1 MKLDIKSLLK
11 DKNVLRIVV
20 FLSAMNVLGYLLAH
34 DLDSVAFFGIV
45 GFLTTYFSKNMI
57 VVLLIAMI
65 STNFLT
71 VLRKGK
77 DVIEGMK
84 GSRKPTKKVKDK
96 SLRGPS
102 PASDEEDQEMSTG
115 KPGKL
120 DDSAT
125 VEAAYENLDNMM
137 DDGSMQKM
145 SEHAA
150 NLKEQNQKLAEN
162 MKNVQPMMQQAGAMM
177 DAMGGTKGIENM
189 LGQVNS
195 MIDKLGGFMPNKQK
209 EEEK

>member
-20 FLSAMNVLGYLLAH
+20 FLSVMNVLGYLLAR

-57 VVLLIAMI
+57 VVLLVAMI
-65 STNFLT
+65 ATNFLT

-77 DVIEGMK
+77 DVVEGMK
-84 GSRKPTKKVKDK
+84 NGGGSRKHTKKVDDASVKDVAA
-96 SLRGPS
+96 
-102 PASDEEDQEMSTG
+102 ASDEEDQEMSTG

-125 VEAAYENLDNMM
+125 VEAAYENLDTMM
-137 DDGSMQKM
+137 GGDSMKSM
-145 SEHAA
+145 SDAA
-150 NLKEQNQKLAEN
+150 EKLKKQKLF
-162 MKNVQPMMQQAGAMM
+162 V
-177 DAMGGTKGIENM
+177 
-189 LGQVNS
+189 
-195 MIDKLGGFMPNKQK
+195 FMNRS
-209 EEEK
+209 

>member
-20 FLSAMNVLGYLLAH
+20 FLSAMNVLGYLLAR

-57 VVLLIAMI
+57 IVLLVAMVA
-65 STNFLT
+65 TNFLT

-77 DVIEGMK
+77 DVVEGMK
-84 GSRKPTKKVKDK
+84 NGGGSRKHTKKVDDASAK
-96 SLRGPS
+96 GVAA
-102 PASDEEDQEMSTG
+102 ASDEEDQEMSTG

-125 VEAAYENLDNMM
+125 VEAAYENLDTMM
-137 DDGSMQKM
+137 GDDSMKSM
-145 SEHAA
+145 SDAA
-150 NLKEQNQKLAEN
+150 KKLKEQNDKLTEN
-162 MKNVQPMMQQAGAMM
+162 MKNVEPLMKNAHKMMQSLGGAEGVESMINKV
-177 DAMGGTKGIENM
+177 GG
-189 LGQVNS
+189 
-195 MIDKLGGFMPNKQK
+195 MIDKMSALMPAKQ
-209 EEEK
+209 

>member
-20 FLSAMNVLGYLLAH
+20 FLSAMNVLGYLLAR

-57 VVLLIAMI
+57 IVLLVAMVA
-65 STNFLT
+65 TNFLT

-77 DVIEGMK
+77 DVVEGMK
-84 GSRKPTKKVKDK
+84 NGGGSRKHTKKVDDA
-96 SLRGPS
+96 SAEGVAA
-102 PASDEEDQEMSTG
+102 ASDEEDQEMSTG

-137 DDGSMQKM
+137 GDDSMKSM
-145 SEHAA
+145 SDAA
-150 NLKEQNQKLAEN
+150 KKLKEQNDKLTEN
-162 MKNVQPMMQQAGAMM
+162 MKNVEPLMKNAHKMMESLGGAKGVESMINKV
-177 DAMGGTKGIENM
+177 GG
-189 LGQVNS
+189 
-195 MIDKLGGFMPNKQK
+195 MIDKMSALMPAKQ
-209 EEEK
+209 

>member
-20 FLSAMNVLGYLLAH
+20 FLSAMNVLGYLLAR

-65 STNFLT
+65 ATNFLT

-77 DVIEGMK
+77 DVVEGMK
-84 GSRKPTKKVKDK
+84 NGGGSRKHTKKVDDASAK
-96 SLRGPS
+96 GVAA
-102 PASDEEDQEMSTG
+102 ASDEEDQEMSTG

-125 VEAAYENLDNMM
+125 VEAAYENLDTMM
-137 DDGSMQKM
+137 GSDSMKSM
-145 SEHAA
+145 SDAA
-150 NLKEQNQKLAEN
+150 EKLKKQNETLAEN
-162 MKNVQPMMQQAGAMM
+162 MKNVQPMMEKAGAMM

-195 MIDKLGGFMPNKQK
+195 MIDKLGGFMPNKK
-209 EEEK
+209 K

>member
-20 FLSAMNVLGYLLAH
+20 FLCAMNVLGYLLVR

-45 GFLTTYFSKNMI
+45 GFLATYFSKNMI

-77 DVIEGMK
+77 DVVEGMK
-84 GSRKPTKKVKDK
+84 SSRKPTKKVEDK
-96 SLRGPS
+96 SLSGPS
-102 PASDEEDQEMSTG
+102 AASDEEDEEMSSG

-125 VEAAYENLDNMM
+125 IEAAYENLDTMM
-137 DDGSMQKM
+137 GDDSMESM
-145 SEHAA
+145 SKAA
-150 NLKEQNQKLAEN
+150 EKLKQQNKQLTEN
-162 MKNVQPMMQQAGAMM
+162 MKNVAPMMKRAHEMM
-177 DAMGGTKGIENM
+177 GAMGGPQGVENM
-189 LGQVNS
+189 INKVGG
-195 MIDKLGGFMPNKQK
+195 MIDKLGVLMPNNKQ
-209 EEEK
+209 

>member
-20 FLSAMNVLGYLLAH
+20 FLSAMNVLGYLLAR

-57 VVLLIAMI
+57 IVLLVAMVA
-65 STNFLT
+65 TNFLT

-84 GSRKPTKKVKDK
+84 NGGGSRKHTKKVDDASAK
-96 SLRGPS
+96 GVAA
-102 PASDEEDQEMSTG
+102 ASDEEDQEMSTG

-125 VEAAYENLDNMM
+125 VEAAYENLDTMM
-137 DDGSMQKM
+137 DGHSMKSM
-145 SEHAA
+145 SDAA
-150 NLKEQNQKLAEN
+150 RRLKEQNDKLTKN
-162 MKNVQPMMQQAGAMM
+162 MKNVEPMMQKAGAMM
-177 DAMGGTKGIENM
+177 EAMGGTKGIENM

-195 MIDKLGGFMPNKQK
+195 MIDKLGRFMPNNQK
-209 EEEK
+209 E